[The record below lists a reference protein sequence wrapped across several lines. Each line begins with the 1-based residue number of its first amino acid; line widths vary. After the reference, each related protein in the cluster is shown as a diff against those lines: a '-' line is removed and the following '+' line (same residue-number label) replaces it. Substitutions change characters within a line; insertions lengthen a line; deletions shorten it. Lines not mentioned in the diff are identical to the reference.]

1 MPHVTMQVTKAM
13 PTRKNRNK
21 IQKTEICT
29 TTIITPISQ
38 PHKPDKFQ
46 ARQYPIQTH
55 NVCCLFKIRPHIS
68 PKCEPLALATLSG
81 FYLAYLTTT
90 METAVS
96 VSGLK
101 ANVTLIINVT
111 LSHLDSVCSIHLQT
125 ITSVTN

>member
-1 MPHVTMQVTKAM
+1 MQVTKAM

-21 IQKTEICT
+21 MQKTEICT

-55 NVCCLFKIRPHIS
+55 IFCCQ
-68 PKCEPLALATLSG
+68 PLALATLSG

-101 ANVTLIINVT
+101 ANVTN
-111 LSHLDSVCSIHLQT
+111 
-125 ITSVTN
+125 